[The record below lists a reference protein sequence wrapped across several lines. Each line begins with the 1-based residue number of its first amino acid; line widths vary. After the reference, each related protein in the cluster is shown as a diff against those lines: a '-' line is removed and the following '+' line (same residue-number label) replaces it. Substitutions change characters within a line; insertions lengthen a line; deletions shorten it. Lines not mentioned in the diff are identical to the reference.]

1 MRWIPSQQKFFLP
14 VDVLAE
20 VFRGKFTEAL
30 KEAFARGK
38 LGFHGSLK
46 PLGRSKIFAQ
56 LIRQTFRKKWVV
68 YSKRPFG
75 GPEHA
80 LRYLGCYTHRV
91 AISNHR
97 LVSFANDQVAF
108 RWRDSAHHNKKRLMT
123 PHVNEFLRRF
133 LLHVLPPGFVRIR
146 HFGFLSTR
154 KRSTLLPLCS
164 RLLGETAVVPGAVAT
179 STGNRSQQRVAWLCP
194 HCNGSM
200 LILEQ
205 WTASQ
210 LRFRSPPLLHSTAA

>member
-1 MRWIPSQQKFFLP
+1 
-14 VDVLAE
+14 VGVLGE

-30 KEAFARGK
+30 KEAFAQGQ

-46 PLGRSKIFAQ
+46 PLGRPKIFAQ
-56 LIRQTFRKKWVV
+56 LIQQTFRKKWVV

-97 LVSFANDQVAF
+97 LISLANDQVTF
-108 RWRDSAHHNKKRLMT
+108 RWRDSAHHNKQRLMT
-123 PHVNEFLRRF
+123 LHMAEFLRRF

-154 KRSTLLPLCS
+154 NRSALLPLCFG
-164 RLLGETAVVPGAVAT
+164 LLGVTATAST
-179 STGNRSQQRVAWLCP
+179 SVIRTADHQHQRVAWLCP
-194 HCNGSM
+194 HCNGPM
-200 LILEQ
+200 LILERLS
-205 WTASQ
+205 ALQ
-210 LRFRSPPLLHSTAA
+210 LRFRAPPNLNLTAPYSA